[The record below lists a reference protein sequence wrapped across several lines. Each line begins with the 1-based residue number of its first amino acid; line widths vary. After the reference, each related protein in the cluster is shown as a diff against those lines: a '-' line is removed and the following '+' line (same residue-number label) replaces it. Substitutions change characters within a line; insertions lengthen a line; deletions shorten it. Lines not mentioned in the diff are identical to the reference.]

1 MGGNTMFFL
10 AFAHPR
16 PEAIMTLFGLRISV
30 VSGTRGTVEGVLR
43 RVAIGGSPNLASP
56 REERVFEF
64 EIGEGRSKDDISS
77 FQDFPLHAVHYL
89 APNRIY
95 VDLEVDESDLSS
107 LQFEA
112 QIQEI
117 GRLEKSS
124 EHILLERVLNP
135 KELRS

>member
-10 AFAHPR
+10 VFDHPR
-16 PEAIMTLFGLRISV
+16 PEAIMTLFGLRISIAP
-30 VSGTRGTVEGVLR
+30 GTKGTVEGVLH

-56 REERVFEF
+56 RQERVFEF
-64 EIGEGRSKDDISS
+64 EVGEGRSKDDIPS
-77 FQDFPLHAVHYL
+77 FHDFPLHAVHYL

-95 VDLEVDESDLSS
+95 VDLEIDESDLSS

-112 QIQEI
+112 QLQEV
-117 GRLEKSS
+117 GRFGKSS